1 MLQVVEFSTS
11 HKMTSMLIM
20 WFIKLIYA
28 FMLLLNTNISLVDG
42 QSCVAQGNIIPVASY
57 CVFLLLPS
65 PSTSERN
72 GFQLGHPHLISKY
85 SFLYFIFLFCILV
98 NVFTEINTYC
108 FNLKTRCV
116 TLKIRRDRSNF
127 GCIFHNQ
134 RRLHLT
140 SGTV

>member
-72 GFQLGHPHLISKY
+72 GF
-85 SFLYFIFLFCILV
+85 
-98 NVFTEINTYC
+98 
-108 FNLKTRCV
+108 
-116 TLKIRRDRSNF
+116 
-127 GCIFHNQ
+127 
-134 RRLHLT
+134 
-140 SGTV
+140 